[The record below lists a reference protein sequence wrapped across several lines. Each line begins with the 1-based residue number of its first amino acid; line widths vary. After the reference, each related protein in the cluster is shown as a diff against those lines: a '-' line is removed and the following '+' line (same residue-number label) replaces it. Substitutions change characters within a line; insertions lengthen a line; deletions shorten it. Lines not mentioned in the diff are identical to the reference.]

1 MQTSFL
7 GKIRYNVRGEWN
19 SSTPYFVDDI
29 VTFQSTSYRCIL
41 NNTNELPLINIVY
54 WEQLSSFTSY
64 VGEWNSSEVYY
75 RNNIVEVTKDLMY
88 DKHYN
93 YQDKETYIFTGI
105 TTTGNYPPV
114 DDLNWKKISSGNFIK
129 KYAWLG
135 GINEGYVPTY
145 KKIWDAKSAAF
156 SGGVGIVSITSG
168 GSGYTTSFGTP
179 AGLSTATVTFSGA
192 SGTGAN
198 AVAYVSAAGTIFNIE
213 ITDPGQGY
221 TNPFSVTIDG
231 GGGSSA
237 TATAF
242 TYTDKVGVGDTVG
255 QFKGSWHNALGGG
268 AESLI
273 RYINRNYGLM
283 QMGFNNSSYNV
294 MGTSSADADFHIPSE
309 ATFIHLDWYEGL
321 LPTPDGLQPKVIQVE
336 GANFNNLVLFNNG
349 EVHYA
354 GYNGNNAAGD
364 NTTTVASSYVRCG
377 YARVNISGTT
387 VLRGKKAI
395 RIASSAGADVNESCA
410 NYALIEN
417 GNGGRELYSWG
428 YNGYGQLGQG
438 DTSNRA
444 VPTLVSFNQATN
456 GRIIEIWA
464 TGGNNGQL
472 YVLTDFG
479 RLYACGYNGYGQL
492 GDGSTTNRTSLVLV
506 KDWSADNRRI
516 ERFICS
522 GGQTASSL
530 YVIATNISNNER
542 ELWSWGYNAYGQLGH
557 NHTQAVTFPIRVNTG
572 GYSGVTG
579 TVTTIAGAGTTVGT
593 AFTDVYDVWANGP
606 TYIASS
612 YISVGSSVGLT
623 TALATGYNG
632 YRNLS
637 LGLDNT
643 TNRSIFTG
651 MQINDG
657 TQLTNLIDVQSATG
671 TAAGPWVNILARRY
685 NGEWY
690 AGGYNNSRSGIGH
703 GDNYNTRQVQ
713 DPNYLANNYRLKNNI
728 LWQQPFDQNYIR
740 VYNQANTSSGQT
752 LFVNLKTGQVLGCIT
767 DNTYGSFGFR
777 ASARQVQQSLLNH

>member
-1 MQTSFL
+1 MQINSL
-7 GKIRYNVRGEWN
+7 GKIRYNVRGEW
-19 SSTPYFVDDI
+19 SSSASYVVDDI
-29 VTFQSTSYRCIL
+29 VTFQSSSYRCIL
-41 NNTNELPLINIVY
+41 NNSNEIPITSIDY
-54 WEQLSSFTSY
+54 WEQLNSFTLY
-64 VGEWNSSEVYY
+64 KGEWNSSEVYY
-75 RNNIVEVTKDLMY
+75 RNNIVEVTENLMY
-88 DKHYN
+88 DRYYN
-93 YQDKETYIFTGI
+93 YQDKKTYIFTGL
-105 TTTGNYPPV
+105 TTTGNYHPSN
-114 DDLNWKKISSGNFIK
+114 DSNWKIISSGNFLK

-145 KKIWDAKSAAF
+145 KKIWDAKSGAAP
-156 SGGVGIVSITSG
+156 GGVGIVTITNG

-179 AGLSTATVTFSGA
+179 SGLSTATVTFSGGDGSGA
-192 SGTGAN
+192 S
-198 AVAYVSAAGTIFNIE
+198 AVAYVSTAGTIFNIE

-221 TNPFSVTIDG
+221 TNPVSVTITG

-242 TYTDKVGVGDTVG
+242 SYQTKVGVGDTIG
-255 QFKGSWHNALGGG
+255 QFKGSWHNACGTG

-273 RYINRNYGLM
+273 RYINRNYGLI
-283 QMGFNNSSYNV
+283 QMGYNNATYNV

-321 LPTPDGLQPKVIQVE
+321 LPTPDGLPPKVIQVE
-336 GANFNNLVLFNNG
+336 GANYNNLVLFNNG

-387 VLRGKKAI
+387 TLRGKKAI
-395 RIASSAGADVNESCA
+395 RIASTVGADNNESCA

-417 GNGGRELYSWG
+417 GDGSRELYSWG
-428 YNGYGQLGQG
+428 YNGYGQLAQG
-438 DTSNRA
+438 NTTNRS
-444 VPTLVSFNQATN
+444 VPTLVSFDQATN

-464 TGGNNGQL
+464 TGGNNGL
-472 YVLTDFG
+472 LWVLTDTG
-479 RLYACGYNGYGQL
+479 RLFAAGHNAYGQL

-522 GGQTASSL
+522 GGQTAPSM
-530 YVIATNISNNER
+530 YVIATNTINDDK
-542 ELWSWGYNAYGQLGH
+542 ELWSWGYNNYGQLGH
-557 NHTQAVTFPIRVNTG
+557 GHTYHVYIPIKVNTG
-572 GYSGVTG
+572 GYSGVSAV
-579 TVTTIAGAGTTVGT
+579 VTSSAGAGTTVGV
-593 AFTDVYDVWANGP
+593 AFTNVYNVWANGP
-606 TYIASS
+606 AYVAST

-623 TALATGYNG
+623 TALAVGYNG

-637 LGLDNT
+637 LGINDT
-643 TNRSIFTG
+643 TNRSVFTG

-657 TQLTNLIDVQSATG
+657 TQLTNLVDVQSATG
-671 TAAGPWVNILARRY
+671 TAAGPWVNVLSKRH

-690 AGGYNNSRSGIGH
+690 TGGYNDSRSGTGH
-703 GDNYNTRQVQ
+703 GDTTNIRQVQ
-713 DPNYLANNYRLKNNI
+713 DPNNLANNYRLKNNI

-740 VYNQANTSSGQT
+740 VYTQANTSSGQT
-752 LFVNLKTGQVLGCIT
+752 LFVYLKTGQVLGCIT

-777 ASARQVQQSLLNH
+777 TAARQVQQSLLNH